1 MSFRQPPMQ
10 KQQLIVQPPPTE
22 LEPKRIA
29 CRPLQDDD
37 RRDPKMGATDGK
49 QTGKKPAKQMLGGV
63 TVWLGP
69 PVESVEPSW
78 MDQEYAEASDDSFSR
93 MSIGSKIHHYPL
105 ENGRTYHAYRDGQY
119 WAPNDRPAQELEGI
133 SHHAFLRTLNDRI
146 LLAPIHNPRR
156 ALDIGCGTGTWA
168 LDFAEAYPSTEI
180 KGIDLSPIQPKNK
193 PPNLSFEIDDCCSDW
208 VYEKESFD
216 YIHIRQ
222 MYGSVADWPKL
233 YKECYDHLAPGGYIE
248 QAELNPVPKSDDGSI
263 RPGDPF
269 DVCGKLAIS
278 AGNAFGKSLTIE
290 ETMEDDIR
298 KAGFTD
304 VVRRKFKWPIGA
316 WSNDQRLKELGRWIH
331 IIWIR
336 GLEGWTLRFFTKHM
350 GVRYLWPKDV
360 PGRERLGI
368 PKLTGTVDL

>member
-1 MSFRQPPMQ
+1 MQ

-37 RRDPKMGATDGK
+37 RRG
-49 QTGKKPAKQMLGGV
+49 
-63 TVWLGP
+63 
-69 PVESVEPSW
+69 
-78 MDQEYAEASDDSFSR
+78 
-93 MSIGSKIHHYPL
+93 
-105 ENGRTYHAYRDGQY
+105 DGQY

-222 MYGSVADWPKL
+222 I
-233 YKECYDHLAPGGYIE
+233 HLAPGGYIE